1 MLRTKNSL
9 EKKIRCIRASRHIA
23 EMEIYA
29 SHGRANPLMNIQE
42 EACIWP
48 LLVRQ
53 LKRQATIVV
62 ILIKK
67 EILYGAIL

>member
-29 SHGRANPLMNIQE
+29 SHGRANPLMNIKIKE
-42 EACIWP
+42 MKLP

-62 ILIKK
+62 ILTEKK
-67 EILYGAIL
+67 LYGAIL